1 MLVCVSVLI
10 VWLLICLFKVAA
22 LVRLLFLFETLP
34 SLDDFKELPSAMTE
48 RALSRNLVNSL
59 QLKRDNFI
67 KVIKYKAELC
77 TDNTVE
83 TLPLLTLSY
92 MVDTSL
98 RWTHILVLAYILT

>member
-10 VWLLICLFKVAA
+10 VWLLICLFNKVAA

-34 SLDDFKELPSAMTE
+34 SWDDFKELPSAMTE

-67 KVIKYKAELC
+67 KVIKYKAL
-77 TDNTVE
+77 
-83 TLPLLTLSY
+83 
-92 MVDTSL
+92 
-98 RWTHILVLAYILT
+98 H

>member
-67 KVIKYKAELC
+67 KVIEYKAFAL
-77 TDNTVE
+77 TIRVE
-83 TLPLLTLSY
+83 TLSLLTLSC
-92 MVDTSL
+92 MMDTSL
-98 RWTHILVLAYILT
+98 RWTHI

>member
-34 SLDDFKELPSAMTE
+34 SSDDFKELPSAMTE

-67 KVIKYKAELC
+67 KVIEYKAFA
-77 TDNTVE
+77 
-83 TLPLLTLSY
+83 LTIRLKLSLY
-92 MVDTSL
+92 
-98 RWTHILVLAYILT
+98 